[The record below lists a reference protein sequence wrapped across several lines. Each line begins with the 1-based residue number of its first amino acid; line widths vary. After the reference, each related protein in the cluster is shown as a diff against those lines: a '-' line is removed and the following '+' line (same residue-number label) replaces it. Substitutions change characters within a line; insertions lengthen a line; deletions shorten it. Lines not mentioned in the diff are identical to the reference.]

1 MWSRFQGRCLFLRL
15 FPPSEVVRV
24 EVQSVEMLHLC
35 LVAGCALVG
44 RLWVAWWVVVAAMM
58 VPVAMAEKNERVQ
71 EVFAWVATE
80 IELVV
85 EGLVVVVRVVV
96 PFAQSKGSL
105 FVLVGVVI
113 VVVEVIAFVSGR
125 VEGVVGLGVVVEVV
139 ES

>member
-1 MWSRFQGRCLFLRL
+1 M
-15 FPPSEVVRV
+15 
-24 EVQSVEMLHLC
+24 
-35 LVAGCALVG
+35 
-44 RLWVAWWVVVAAMM
+44 WVAWWVVVAAMM

-105 FVLVGVVI
+105 FVLVVVVVVVI
-113 VVVEVIAFVSGR
+113 VVVVVEVVAFVSGR

>member
-1 MWSRFQGRCLFLRL
+1 M
-15 FPPSEVVRV
+15 
-24 EVQSVEMLHLC
+24 
-35 LVAGCALVG
+35 
-44 RLWVAWWVVVAAMM
+44 WVAWWVVVAAMM
-58 VPVAMAEKNERVQ
+58 APVAMAAKSERVQ
-71 EVFAWVATE
+71 GVFAWVATE
-80 IELVV
+80 IGELGVV
-85 EGLVVVVRVVV
+85 GLVVVRVVV